1 MPFMFFGYNVDYM
14 ILMWA
19 LLAVFALGIVAQT
32 KVQSTFKKFSKIP
45 ASSGSSAEQAAGE
58 MLRANNSTAVIEP
71 VEGALTDHFNPKTN
85 IVGLSRAVYGERS
98 VAALAVA
105 AHEIGHVMQYE
116 EGYLPIRIRN
126 AILPVASLGSQ
137 MAPWLVI
144 LGVIMGFGN
153 LAMVGVIL
161 FAAVFIFQLITLPV
175 EFNAS
180 RRAVAMLAGGGY
192 LSTHEEEEGAK
203 KVLRAASM
211 TYVVAA
217 LASLISLL
225 RLLVIA
231 RGSRRD

>member
-1 MPFMFFGYNVDYM
+1 
-14 ILMWA
+14 
-19 LLAVFALGIVAQT
+19 
-32 KVQSTFKKFSKIP
+32 
-45 ASSGSSAEQAAGE
+45 
-58 MLRANNSTAVIEP
+58 
-71 VEGALTDHFNPKTN
+71 
-85 IVGLSRAVYGERS
+85 
-98 VAALAVA
+98 
-105 AHEIGHVMQYE
+105 MQYE